1 MRVKR
6 TRKRQDPLF
15 YSIRTNEESLFKKCC
30 NLETGDLKALISDNY
45 PFLPHM
51 LLVAD
56 EFKKAF
62 YVETLNLIKCPNL
75 FLLKD
80 SAGRDFLYMASLY
93 NYQKIAKKLL
103 AWPININQQQI
114 TGSTALHA
122 SAFFGHKEM
131 TEILMK
137 RGASVLVKN
146 KYENTALD
154 EAMDNETL
162 KIIQSYLEDKLY
174 KFVLDIRNHFP
185 CGCQELNDDLGN
197 EIGFYVE
204 NPFPNPHKELSLV
217 YDLETFHEL
226 N

>member
-1 MRVKR
+1 
-6 TRKRQDPLF
+6 
-15 YSIRTNEESLFKKCC
+15 
-30 NLETGDLKALISDNY
+30 
-45 PFLPHM
+45 
-51 LLVAD
+51 
-56 EFKKAF
+56 
-62 YVETLNLIKCPNL
+62 
-75 FLLKD
+75 
-80 SAGRDFLYMASLY
+80 
-93 NYQKIAKKLL
+93 
-103 AWPININQQQI
+103 
-114 TGSTALHA
+114 
-122 SAFFGHKEM
+122 M

-226 N
+226 NWKMSFQLWKMGLLFQEKLPKMD